1 MSGNL
6 ELTAEQAVEAGLPAP
21 APPQGSD
28 ATASSAASGD
38 AFLAGDDSIPSAARK
53 LIPSF
58 WRLVLG
64 MALGLAVG
72 LAVILIVNPHI
83 ASDVHDAQRA
93 AVQPVYLLLAL
104 ACTALAIITDAWSL
118 LLLAR
123 VFRPQ
128 IGRRPVVSTALES
141 HLIGG
146 ATSFGGFEIPY
157 QIVMLRGG
165 GLTGSQ
171 AMSVVIFKGLVHTL
185 LLAIVALVSLLPWTD
200 SPITSLQRWLLLG
213 ATGALLLVWVVVWL
227 WVQRPLGR
235 AFVPKRLHGKL
246 DELVEL
252 AVQPLGHEGASQRA
266 LHPEPDDD
274 PHEEQ
279 RARSAQ
285 QQPTLQRGDRRVG
298 PRQQRDKRDDGQQ
311 KRVHEALEDDHRHGL
326 RAGEAAAAQHHDLV
340 RDLEPAEGGGAA
352 DEVRLERR
360 RDRGAALDVRLE
372 DARQDEQRPGVGDD
386 DHGDAQQGQQ
396 EVARL
401 PGGALRVVHVGG
413 DVRVDDEDHGDA
425 DAEPAGHAQQQPPQ
439 TRHEEPPR
447 GARALRRDAG
457 DRRDGVE
464 RSRLRRF
471 DGVPLAHLPAARCRS
486 AR

>member
-38 AFLAGDDSIPSAARK
+38 AFLAGDDFIPSAARK

-64 MALGLAVG
+64 IALGLAVG

-93 AVQPVYLLLAL
+93 AVQPIYLLLAL

-157 QIVMLRGG
+157 QIVMLRRGD
-165 GLTGSQ
+165 LSGSQ
-171 AMSVVIFKGLVHTL
+171 AMSVVVFKGFVHTVV
-185 LLAIVALVSLLPWTD
+185 LALVALISLLPWVD

-213 ATGALLLVWVVVWL
+213 ATGLVFSVWL
-227 WVQRPLGR
+227 VAWLWLRRPLGR
-235 AFVPKRLHGKL
+235 ALVPARLHGKL
-246 DELVEL
+246 DELIE
-252 AVQPLGHEGASQRA
+252 A
-266 LHPEPDDD
+266 
-274 PHEEQ
+274 
-279 RARSAQ
+279 ARSFGVASRG
-285 QQPTLQRGDRRVG
+285 TVFGLVGLQLMYWVAMFSILICVLHALGWRG
-298 PRQQRDKRDDGQQ
+298 PIAPIITGQAVMQ
-311 KRVHEALEDDHRHGL
+311 VLMPL
-326 RAGEAAAAQHHDLV
+326 S
-340 RDLEPAEGGGAA
+340 P
-352 DEVRLERR
+352 
-360 RDRGAALDVRLE
+360 
-372 DARQDEQRPGVGDD
+372 
-386 DHGDAQQGQQ
+386 
-396 EVARL
+396 L
-401 PGGALRVVHVGG
+401 PGGAGVAEFSYLALIGPSTPESMHVSSLILWRFFTWVIPVAVGAISLG
-413 DVRVDDEDHGDA
+413 
-425 DAEPAGHAQQQPPQ
+425 
-439 TRHEEPPR
+439 TR
-447 GARALRRDAG
+447 GARRVA
-457 DRRDGVE
+457 
-464 RSRLRRF
+464 
-471 DGVPLAHLPAARCRS
+471 
-486 AR
+486 